1 MSRTASDSSTRRSLS
16 KAVANKVMLATS
28 RIMVEA
34 ANDITVSWQRVQ
46 DSIHASVPGVVQEL
60 ESLHRLEGTL
70 GLAIQD
76 MAEVQE
82 KIREMD
88 RIDSFT
94 VAIEQ
99 LQACIAHTTRT
110 S

>member
-16 KAVANKVMLATS
+16 KAVANKGTDGLANNPAIVMLATS

-60 ESLHRLEGTL
+60 
-70 GLAIQD
+70 
-76 MAEVQE
+76 
-82 KIREMD
+82 
-88 RIDSFT
+88 
-94 VAIEQ
+94 
-99 LQACIAHTTRT
+99 
-110 S
+110 